1 MSYVGEEVC
10 EVGERVPEGAEGA
23 VPQLETC
30 DVLVGAVD
38 SGRARNGEF
47 WAVLALYQVMMTCVT
62 DVLFAC
68 CKKMI

>member
-1 MSYVGEEVC
+1 MTQQGTYLTITARSYA
-10 EVGERVPEGAEGA
+10 RDNNLLEGA
-23 VPQLETC
+23 VIG
-30 DVLVGAVD
+30 DF
-38 SGRARNGEF
+38 NGEF